1 MTFMADTST
10 GGRKTKDREITN
22 NFNPDK
28 RGNLSR
34 RELNKVKK
42 SVKKS
47 SFFSDIPDI
56 EDVDGLLDGDSVSFQ
71 ILKDM
76 REAYISSNGK
86 NKLKNMVK
94 NDKDFAVVVKELLK
108 VESALLSA
116 KMKRDGDG
124 DGRTGN
130 SVAVFVII
138 KGLEDEQRVD
148 KAIKLTDTGVD
159 LEQVMNALDP
169 NAEKKVEF
177 EEKMEGPETW

>member
-1 MTFMADTST
+1 MADTST

-34 RELNKVKK
+34 RELNKI
-42 SVKKS
+42 KKS
-47 SFFSDIPDI
+47 SSFSDIPDI